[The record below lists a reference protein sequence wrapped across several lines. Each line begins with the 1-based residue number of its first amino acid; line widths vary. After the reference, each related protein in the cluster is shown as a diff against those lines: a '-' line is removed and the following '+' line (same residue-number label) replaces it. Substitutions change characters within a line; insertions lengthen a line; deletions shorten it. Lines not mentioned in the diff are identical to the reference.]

1 MKYNQLISSPASPT
15 SDESVSSGESTPVQP
30 HYPPVTLDHVQSEL
44 ALPPWV
50 SSMRALLRE
59 RSAPALKL
67 QEQQSSATPIASEKR
82 HRELVEWSARVASIE
97 RELAALLRDLMGEGV
112 NLAGALVA
120 IQEEEDAQV
129 IERLWMK

>member
-97 RELAALLRDLMGEGV
+97 RELKSLMRDLATEGV
-112 NLAGALVA
+112 GPEYILLAF
-120 IQEEEDAQV
+120 QEEQDVQV
-129 IERLWMK
+129 VRRLSME